1 MSFEKEI
8 SNIVKLGSNRTYP
21 LFYENK
27 MQDMDVYDIPTSYL
41 KLNPVNTR
49 ILSKRLELESQ
60 NEKELNDLEIQE
72 KIEFWI
78 WNSDINKNK
87 KTKEDIE
94 VKSQEKPA
102 VVTRDGLVVSGNR
115 RLTIIRR
122 INKEKGRDIKLK
134 CIVLS
139 ITYADS
145 KQSEIDIRRLEYS
158 LQTGEDEKVNYD
170 PIEKHLSA
178 NNYLEKYIEKDVIT
192 RDQAANDLNYDSVA
206 EFNKSAGIGKIMNEY
221 LKYHGYEKKYSRLY
235 GKTELIEKLY
245 TTYNANKSSN
255 RSWDASEA
263 DIEEFKLIG
272 FDLIRWIYNSDKEI
286 SKEWSDARAIRE
298 LYFTNSRTKNTVFSN
313 RSVFESLREEHEEL
327 ADLIDEKD
335 KSLNDIKLEYNIS
348 EEAAAE
354 KKDKIFAN
362 DIDISNKI
370 KGMLGKASNQ
380 INDRQKSREP
390 EKYLMEAYEKLKNI
404 IKDKHEFENNPR
416 NIEFNSD
423 MIDILQ
429 SENQRRKNLE
439 LANYIR
445 KIGDE
450 LKNMLE

>member
-8 SNIVKLGSNRTYP
+8 SDIVKLGSNRTYP

-27 MQDMDVYDIPTSYL
+27 MQEMSVYDIPTSYL

-60 NEKELNDLEIQE
+60 NINKISDAEIQD
-72 KIEFWI
+72 KIESWI
-78 WNSDINKNK
+78 WESDINKNK

-94 VKSQEKPA
+94 RKSQEKPA
-102 VVTRDGLVVSGNR
+102 VITRDGLVVSGNR
-115 RLTIIRR
+115 RLTIVRR

-139 ITYADS
+139 VTYADS
-145 KQSEIDIRRLEYS
+145 NQSEIDIRRLEYS

-178 NNYLEKYIEKDVIT
+178 NNYVEKYIEKGLIT
-192 RDQAANDLNYDSVA
+192 KDQASNDLNYSSVA
-206 EFNKSAGIGKIMNEY
+206 EFNKSAGIGKLMNQY
-221 LKYHGYEKKYSRLY
+221 LEHHGYEKKYSRLY

-245 TTYNANKSSN
+245 TTYNASKSSN
-255 RSWDASEA
+255 RSWDASEG
-263 DIEEFKLIG
+263 DIEDFKLIG
-272 FDLIRWIYNSDKEI
+272 FDFIRWVYNSEKEV
-286 SKEWSDARAIRE
+286 SKEWSDARAIRD

-327 ADLIDEKD
+327 ADLIEEKD
-335 KSLNDIKLEYNIS
+335 KSLDEIKVEYNIS

-370 KGMLGKASNQ
+370 RGILGRASDR

-404 IKDKHEFENNPR
+404 IRDIHEFENNPR

-429 SENQRRKNLE
+429 SENQRTKNLK

-450 LKNMLE
+450 LKNMLD